1 MNNNERKYVEKVLN
15 NYTEKGISKVD
26 VLKTLDKRAK
36 KPALVFAYVFGS
48 IGSLVLGLGMC
59 MAMKIIL
66 EDLMVLGIVI
76 GVVGIAMV
84 SLNYYFYTRL
94 LEKGKAKYADQIKEL
109 GNEILNK

>member
-1 MNNNERKYVEKVLN
+1 MNNNEKKYVEKVLN
-15 NYTEKGISKVD
+15 DYTEKGVTKVD
-26 VLKTLDKRAK
+26 VLKTLDKKAK
-36 KPALVFAYVFGS
+36 RPALIFAYVFGC

-66 EDLMVLGIVI
+66 ADLMILGIVI

-84 SLNYYFYTRL
+84 SFNYYFYSKL
-94 LEKGKAKYADQIKEL
+94 FEKGKAKYANQIKEL